1 MLLRQELVQFQVI
14 ETVPDIQLSLY
25 IILTSV
31 IRYMSVFFMF
41 QQILNPTVMLKV
53 GIMQVLCS
61 NVEIYIGINK
71 YICIFLGGVQQ
82 K

>member
-1 MLLRQELVQFQVI
+1 MFL
-14 ETVPDIQLSLY
+14 
-25 IILTSV
+25 
-31 IRYMSVFFMF
+31 MF
-41 QQILNPTVMLKV
+41 QQILNPTVILKL

-61 NVEIYIGINK
+61 NVEIYIGIYK